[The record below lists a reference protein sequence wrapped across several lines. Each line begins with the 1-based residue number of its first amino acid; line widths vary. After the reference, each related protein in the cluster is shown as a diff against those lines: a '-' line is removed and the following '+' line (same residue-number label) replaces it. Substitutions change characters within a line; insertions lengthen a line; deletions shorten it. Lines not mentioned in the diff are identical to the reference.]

1 VSWVG
6 SSFTLAAPKIG
17 GMVIGTRVEPTTY
30 GAAALGRLRD
40 VVARLKGDDPMTP
53 VTLLLPNNLAGI
65 TARRFLASEPLGI
78 AGLYLATLPRLAE
91 QLAAG
96 LLAPRRPAARPIV
109 AATWRTAL
117 AKAPGV
123 FESVADHPATIR
135 ALAAAHR
142 ELGDLSDSA
151 LDKVA
156 QTSGLG
162 RDLIRL
168 HRQVTDDLLPDWY
181 DETDL
186 LRTATSRARSDPA
199 VVTELGALVLYLPQ
213 ELTQAEAG
221 FVEALSQSV
230 GLTVIVALT
239 DVRRADRTVRRSLER
254 IGIDLPTSIARNYPV
269 ATQVLNASDADDEV
283 RCVVRDVVASLEHTP
298 AHRIA
303 VLYSSPTPYARLL
316 HEHLATARIEVNGPG
331 TRPVHERAI
340 ARTLLE
346 VLALVDHDLPR
357 ADLFRA
363 LANAPTRDFT
373 GERIPVPQWE
383 RLSRVAG
390 VVRGDDW
397 DERLARYAEAER
409 RTADQEQAAED
420 PRPAVVRRAQRNAA
434 TAQRLHAF
442 AAELR
447 QRLQG
452 ASGLATWSELANSVL
467 GLFHSLLGDS
477 VEIRSLPVEE
487 QYAAVAVEGSLRG
500 LSTLDELGTPA
511 SLTVLRDVLDLELQQ
526 SLPRVGSF
534 GTGVLVAPLSASIGL
549 AADIVYVVGLAEDL
563 YPGRVHEDAL
573 LPQRVRDAAA
583 PELASA
589 RDRLDE
595 KQRHLLAAFASGAQK
610 VVASFPRGDLRRS
623 SRRLPTRWL
632 LGTLRELT
640 GDHALAATE
649 WNQASY
655 GDRLLTSASYA
666 GSLTTATMPATEQDW
681 RIRSASA
688 GGPLGDPVVD
698 GARLLLRSRASAV
711 FTRFDGDLSG
721 VSGLPDY
728 AREDRVASPTSLES
742 YATCPHAYFVE
753 RLLQVEPLEAPEDL
767 LVISPLQ
774 IGNLIHNSLDTF
786 VNRLARSLPG
796 YGEPWSA
803 EQRSQLLAIGADL
816 ADHFQA
822 EGLTGHPR
830 LWQRERQRILGDLL
844 VLLSDDDRWR
854 SLHDA
859 SVIAS
864 ELRFGFDGEPPVE
877 IPVPSGRVLLRGSAD
892 KVDLGRDGTIYVT
905 DVKTGGFTRYEAIES
920 DPVAAGTKL
929 QLPVYAYAA
938 RARLGDESTPVE
950 AAYWF
955 VRRGGR
961 RIPVPLT
968 PEVEARYADT
978 LDVIVSSIAAG
989 YFPAMAPEVPDFL
1002 WVQCPYCNPDGI
1014 GHSEARARW
1023 ERKRFDPTLERL
1035 VRLIDPGA
1043 LPAFEEEVLD
1053 D

>member
-1 VSWVG
+1 MVS
-6 SSFTLAAPKIG
+6 
-17 GMVIGTRVEPTTY
+17 GTRIETTAY
-30 GAAALGRLRD
+30 GAAALERLRE
-40 VVARLKGDDPMTP
+40 VVAGLKGDDPMKP
-53 VTLLLPNNLAGI
+53 VTLLLPNNLAGVI
-65 TARRFLASEPLGI
+65 ARRFLAVSGI

-91 QLAAG
+91 QLAGG
-96 LLAPRRPAARPIV
+96 LLAPRRPATRPIV

-117 AKAPGV
+117 SKAPGV
-123 FESVADHPATIR
+123 FEEVADHPSTIQ

-142 ELGDLSDSA
+142 ELRDLSESA

-156 QTSGLG
+156 AASGLG
-162 RDLIRL
+162 PDLVRL
-168 HRQVTDDLLPDWY
+168 HRQITGGLMPDWY

-186 LRTATSRARSDPA
+186 LRAASARAEESPA
-199 VVTELGALVLYLPQ
+199 VVAELGALVLYLPQ

-221 FVEALSQSV
+221 FVEALGSAAAD
-230 GLTVIVALT
+230 LTVIVGLT
-239 DVRRADRTVRRSLER
+239 DVRRADRAVRRSLER
-254 IGIDLPTSIARNYPV
+254 IGIDLPTSISKNYPV
-269 ATQVLNASDADDEV
+269 ATEVLNASDADDEV
-283 RCVVRDVVASLEHTP
+283 RCVVRDVVAALERTP

-303 VLYSSPTPYARLL
+303 VLYSAATPYARLL
-316 HEHLATARIEVNGPG
+316 HEHLAAARIEVNGPG
-331 TRPVHERAI
+331 TRPVHERALG
-340 ARTLLE
+340 RTLLE

-357 ADLFRA
+357 ADVFRA

-397 DERLARYAEAER
+397 DVRLAGYVESER
-409 RTADQEQAAED
+409 RTAEQEQAAED
-420 PRPAVVRRAQRNAA
+420 PRPAAVRRAQRNAA
-434 TAQRLHAF
+434 TAQQLHQF
-442 AAELR
+442 ATELR
-447 QRLQG
+447 RRLNA
-452 ASGLATWSELANSVL
+452 ASLLESWSELAQSVL
-467 GLFHSLLGDS
+467 GLFQDLLGDYS
-477 VEIRSLPVEE
+477 SLPVEE

-526 SLPRVGSF
+526 SLPRVGTF
-534 GTGVLVAPLSASIGL
+534 GTGVLVAPLSTSIGL
-549 AADIVYVVGLAEDL
+549 SVDVVYVLGLSEDL

-573 LPQRVRDAAA
+573 LPHRVREAAA
-583 PELASA
+583 PELASF

-595 KQRHLLAAFASGAQK
+595 KQRHLLAAFSAGSSR

-632 LGTLRELT
+632 LGTLRSLT

-649 WNQASY
+649 WDQASY
-655 GDRLLTSASYA
+655 GDRMLTSASYA

-681 RIRSASA
+681 QVRAASA
-688 GGPLGDPVVD
+688 GLSLADGVVD
-698 GARLLLRSRASAV
+698 RARALLRARAADE
-711 FTRFDGDLSG
+711 FTRFDGNLSG
-721 VSGLPDY
+721 VAGLPDY
-728 AREDRVASPTSLES
+728 AVDDRVASPTSLES

-753 RLLQVEPLEAPEDL
+753 RLLQVEPLESPEDL

-774 IGNLIHNSLDTF
+774 IGNLIHNSLDAF
-786 VNRLARSLPG
+786 VSRLAGSLPG
-796 YGEPWSA
+796 YGEPWA
-803 EQRSQLLAIGADL
+803 DEQRSLLLAIGADL
-816 ADHFQA
+816 ADRFEA

-830 LWQRERQRILGDLL
+830 LWQRERLRVLGDLL
-844 VLLSDDDRWR
+844 VLLADDDRWR
-854 SLHDA
+854 TLHDA
-859 SVIAS
+859 SVVAS

-892 KVDLGRDGTIYVT
+892 KVDLGKDGTIYVT
-905 DVKTGGFTRYEAIES
+905 DVKTGGFSRYEAIES

-938 RARLGDESTPVE
+938 RARLGEQSTPVE
-950 AAYWF
+950 ASYWF
-955 VRRGGR
+955 VRKGGR

-968 PEVEARYADT
+968 EEVADRYVDT

-989 YFPAMAPEVPDFL
+989 YFPAKAPEVPDFL

-1014 GHSEARARW
+1014 GHSEVRSRW
-1023 ERKRFDPTLERL
+1023 ERKRNDPTLERL

-1043 LPAFEEEVLD
+1043 LPAFEEVALD
-1053 D
+1053 E

>member
-1 VSWVG
+1 MVS
-6 SSFTLAAPKIG
+6 
-17 GMVIGTRVEPTTY
+17 GTRIETTAY
-30 GAAALGRLRD
+30 GAAALDQLRD
-40 VVARLKGDDPMTP
+40 VVARLKSDDPMKP
-53 VTLLLPNNLAGI
+53 VTLLLPNNLAGVA
-65 TARRFLASEPLGI
+65 ARRFLATTGI
-78 AGLYLATLPRLAE
+78 AALYLATLPRLAE

-96 LLAPRRPAARPIV
+96 LLAPRRPATRPIV

-117 AKAPGV
+117 SKAPGV
-123 FESVADHPATIR
+123 FEAVADHPSTIQ

-142 ELGDLSDSA
+142 ELRDLTDPA

-156 QTSGLG
+156 TASGLG
-162 RDLIRL
+162 PDLVRL
-168 HRQVTDDLLPDWY
+168 HRHVCGELGTDWY

-186 LRTATSRARSDPA
+186 LRAASTRATENPTAVA
-199 VVTELGALVLYLPQ
+199 ELGALVLYLPQ
-213 ELTQAEAG
+213 ELTQAEAS
-221 FVEALSQSV
+221 FVASL
-230 GLTVIVALT
+230 GLAAADLTVIVGLT
-239 DVRRADRTVRRSLER
+239 DVRRADRAVRRSLER
-254 IGIDLPTSIARNYPV
+254 IGIDLPTSISKNYPV
-269 ATQVLNASDADDEV
+269 ATEVLNASDADDEV

-303 VLYSSPTPYARLL
+303 VLYSAATPYARLL
-316 HEHLATARIEVNGPG
+316 HEHLSAARIEVNGPG
-331 TRPVHERAI
+331 TRPVHERAL
-340 ARTLLE
+340 ARALLE
-346 VLALVDHDLPR
+346 LLALVDHDLPR

-397 DERLARYAEAER
+397 DERLARYAESER
-409 RTADQEQAAED
+409 RTAEQELAAED
-420 PRPAVVRRAQRNAA
+420 PRPAAARRAQYNAG
-434 TAQRLHAF
+434 TAQKLHAF
-442 AAELR
+442 ATELR
-447 QRLQG
+447 RRLTG
-452 ASGLATWSELANSVL
+452 AAQLGTWSEVAGSVL
-467 GLFHSLLGDS
+467 QLFHDLLGDYD
-477 VEIRSLPVEE
+477 SLPVEE
-487 QYAAVAVEGSLRG
+487 QYAAVAVESSLRG

-526 SLPRVGSF
+526 SLPRVGTF

-549 AADIVYVVGLAEDL
+549 AADIVYVVGLSEDL

-573 LPQRVRDAAA
+573 LPHRVREAAA

-595 KQRHLLAAFASGAQK
+595 KQRHLLAAFSAGSSR

-632 LGTLRELT
+632 LGTLRSIT
-640 GDHALAATE
+640 GDHALAATL
-649 WNQASY
+649 WDQADY
-655 GDRLLTSASYA
+655 ADRMLTSASYA

-681 RIRSASA
+681 QVRAATA
-688 GGPLGDPVVD
+688 GLPLADQVVD
-698 GARLLLRSRASAV
+698 RARVLLRARAADEFS
-711 FTRFDGDLSG
+711 RFDGNLSG
-721 VSGLPDY
+721 VDGLPDY
-728 AREDRVASPTSLES
+728 ARDERIASPTSLEA

-767 LVISPLQ
+767 LVISPVQ
-774 IGNLIHNSLDTF
+774 IGNLIHNSLDAF
-786 VNRLARSLPG
+786 VSRLAAVPTGSVGLPG
-796 YGEPWSA
+796 YGKPWTS
-803 EQRSQLLAIGADL
+803 EQRSLLLAIGADL
-816 ADHFQA
+816 ADQFEA

-830 LWQRERQRILGDLL
+830 LWQRERLRILGDLL
-844 VLLSDDDRWR
+844 VLLEDDDRWR
-854 SLHDA
+854 VSRDA
-859 SVIAS
+859 SVVAS
-864 ELRFGFDGEPPVE
+864 ELRFGFEGEPPVE
-877 IPVPSGRVLLRGSAD
+877 IPIPSGRVRLRGSAD

-905 DVKTGGFTRYEAIES
+905 DVKTGGFSRYESIEA

-938 RARLGDESTPVE
+938 RARLGDPETPVE

-955 VRRGGR
+955 VRKGGR

-968 PEVEARYADT
+968 EDVAARYVHT

-989 YFPAMAPEVPDFL
+989 YFPPKAPEIPDFL
-1002 WVQCPYCNPDGI
+1002 WVQCQYCNPDGI
-1014 GHSEARARW
+1014 GHSEVRARW
-1023 ERKRFDPTLERL
+1023 ERKRNDTVLEAL

-1043 LPAFEEEVLD
+1043 LPAFEEVALD